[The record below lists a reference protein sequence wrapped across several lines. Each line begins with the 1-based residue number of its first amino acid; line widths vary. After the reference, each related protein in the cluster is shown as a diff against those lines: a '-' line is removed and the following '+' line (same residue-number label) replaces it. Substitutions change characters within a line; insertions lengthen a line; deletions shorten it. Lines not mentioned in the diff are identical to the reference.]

1 MATKKSTL
9 KHLKKMK
16 QEFSAFEELF
26 NLHIEKIKKE
36 HNKILIQKMNELIS
50 DISKNEDLDELYLRE
65 KYLNIKDNSE
75 TSKKDKNESKNIMI
89 EPDLLTKII
98 IDNISYYFENKDNG
112 NVYDTSSTIVGQYKN
127 GEIIL
132 N

>member
-1 MATKKSTL
+1 MKLAKKT
-9 KHLKKMK
+9 
-16 QEFSAFEELF
+16 
-26 NLHIEKIKKE
+26 
-36 HNKILIQKMNELIS
+36 
-50 DISKNEDLDELYLRE
+50 
-65 KYLNIKDNSE
+65 
-75 TSKKDKNESKNIMI
+75 NESKNIMI
-89 EPDLLTKII
+89 EPDLLSRII